1 MPGHKYSLLLSE
13 VPLALGWRVWQRR
26 DHDGV
31 RDLLLHGPSTS
42 LPRCCRLLLC
52 RCWLVAGAT
61 STSARQYTG
70 TNAYRRS
77 LMSLVNGFLF
87 RVVVGRERPEDGDL
101 LPRGSRFD
109 RLGATLEEVERLA
122 TLLYQDEKGVSE
134 SGTTNHDEQIM
145 TDKS

>member
-13 VPLALGWRVWQRR
+13 VPFALGWRVWQGRN
-26 DHDGV
+26 HDGV
-31 RDLLLHGPSTS
+31 RNLLLHGPSTS

-109 RLGATLEEVERLA
+109 RLGATLEEMECFSR
-122 TLLYQDEKGVSE
+122 LLYRHKRKVNE
-134 SGTTNHDEQIM
+134 
-145 TDKS
+145 